1 MSYIT
6 TDGDFFNTK
15 LIMLSKVFL
24 EYNFYFLSVVFLVSF
39 IIFYSSKI
47 LPIHE
52 LNQNSIFNFIKT
64 INFFCII
71 ISFILHM
78 CNFWF
83 FCLLSYNNDL
93 GVSSDVNLFYINSID
108 LSYQNNLLVYPDSNT
123 LLSKYQVSIDFFGF
137 IILTLAYIIGFISL
151 IVLDTRLYW
160 KNIKYVFYF
169 NIFLLIVYIYV
180 TTSNFLIFFLCYE
193 LLLIPSFLIVYF
205 ISPSRRA
212 IQASLYFIIWTQLGS
227 LLVLIGICYMISI
240 TNIYEFS
247 NLYYW
252 NFTSIEST
260 IIIFLFFFGFGFKAP
275 I

>member
-15 LIMLSKVFL
+15 LIVLSKVFL

-52 LNQNSIFNFIKT
+52 LSQNSIFNFIKT

-151 IVLDTRLYW
+151 IVLDTRLY
-160 KNIKYVFYF
+160 
-169 NIFLLIVYIYV
+169 
-180 TTSNFLIFFLCYE
+180 
-193 LLLIPSFLIVYF
+193 
-205 ISPSRRA
+205 
-212 IQASLYFIIWTQLGS
+212 
-227 LLVLIGICYMISI
+227 
-240 TNIYEFS
+240 
-247 NLYYW
+247 
-252 NFTSIEST
+252 
-260 IIIFLFFFGFGFKAP
+260 
-275 I
+275 